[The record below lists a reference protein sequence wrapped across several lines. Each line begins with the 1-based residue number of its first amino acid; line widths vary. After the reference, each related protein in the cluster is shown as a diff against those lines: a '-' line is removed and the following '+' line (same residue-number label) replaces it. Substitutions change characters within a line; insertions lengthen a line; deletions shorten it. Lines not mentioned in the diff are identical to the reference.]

1 MLGLSALAATILLA
15 GLASGLYMAWNI
27 GANDLANSMGP
38 AVGSKAISHKQAV
51 IIASVLTV
59 SGAILAGEHVTATVE
74 VGIFDTNAVAETIS
88 IERLSLGALAAVTAA
103 GLWITV
109 ATWKSLPISTSHS
122 IVGGMFGFGLLVV
135 ITTEEGIGIISWG
148 TLGRIVVSWVT
159 SPIFGGITAF
169 LVFKFIVYLIFNS
182 EEPFETAKKSV
193 PFILGIT
200 LYIISLSL
208 LYNTALSERIFGY
221 RLQILEAVF
230 FALFPAVILGYLGKY
245 PMLKGVEKE
254 NGLGDVENV
263 FRRLQL
269 LTACYIAF
277 SFGANN
283 VGNAIGPIVLIIRN
297 TYGSTPYLLQNEIL
311 LMVGGLGLAV
321 GISTWG
327 YKVIKTIGFKLT
339 SLTNTRGFSVSFGG
353 ATTMLVASMVGMPIS
368 TSHTVVG
375 AVLGVGFA
383 RGVEAIDLSVIRKI
397 IISWLITVPI
407 SATTCVIL
415 YSVMAQFI

>member
-1 MLGLSALAATILLA
+1 MLGLDSALAATILLA

-38 AVGSKAISHKQAV
+38 AVGSKAITHKQAV
-51 IIASVLTV
+51 IIASLLAV

-74 VGIFDTNAVAETIS
+74 VGIFDTEAI
-88 IERLSLGALAAVTAA
+88 IEANGVNKLSLGALAAVTAA

-122 IVGGMFGFGLLVV
+122 IVGGMFGFGLLVG
-135 ITTEEGIGIISWG
+135 GIGIISWG
-148 TLGRIVVSWVT
+148 TLGRIIISWVT

-169 LVFKFIVYLIFNS
+169 LVFKLIVYLIFNS
-182 EEPFETAKKSV
+182 EEPFKTAKKSV

-200 LYIISLSL
+200 LFIISLSL

-221 RLQILEAVF
+221 RLQILEAIF

-245 PMLKGVEKE
+245 PLLKGVEKE

-263 FRRLQL
+263 FKRLQI

-283 VGNAIGPIVLIIRN
+283 VGNAVGPIVLIIRN
-297 TYGSTPYLLQNEIL
+297 TYGGTPYFLQNEIL
-311 LMVGGLGLAV
+311 LMVGGIGLAV

-383 RGVEAIDLSVIRKI
+383 RGVEAIDLSVIKRI

-407 SATTCVIL
+407 AAITSVVL
-415 YSVMAQFI
+415 YLVMVQFI

>member
-1 MLGLSALAATILLA
+1 MLGLTTLAVAILVA
-15 GLASGLYMAWNI
+15 GLGSGLYMAWNI

-38 AVGSKAISHKQAV
+38 AVGSGAISHKQAV
-51 IIASVLTV
+51 VIASLLTV
-59 SGAILAGEHVTATVE
+59 TGAILAGEHVTSTVQ
-74 VGIFDTNAVAETIS
+74 VGIFDTEAVLESEGANI
-88 IERLSLGALAAVTAA
+88 LSLGALSAITAA

-122 IVGGMFGFGLLVV
+122 IVGGMLGYGLL
-135 ITTEEGIGIISWG
+135 IGGMGIISWS

-159 SPIFGGITAF
+159 SPIFGAITAF
-169 LVFKFIVYLIFNS
+169 IVFKLIVKLIFNS
-182 EEPFETAKKSV
+182 EEPFKTAKRSV
-193 PFILGIT
+193 PIILGIT
-200 LYIISLSL
+200 IFVISLSL
-208 LYNTALSERIFGY
+208 LYNTALSERLFGEKLDLLRAMFY
-221 RLQILEAVF
+221 SI
-230 FALFPAVILGYLGKY
+230 FPAVILGYLGKY
-245 PMLKGVEKE
+245 PMMKGVEKE
-254 NGLGDVENV
+254 NGFEDVEHV
-263 FRRLQL
+263 FKRLQL

-283 VGNAIGPIVLIIRN
+283 VGNAVGPIVLIIQN
-297 TYGSTPYLLQNEIL
+297 TFGNSGLPFFLRNEIL
-311 LMVGGLGLAV
+311 LLVGGGGLAL

-383 RGVEAIDLSVIRKI
+383 RGVEALDLSVIKRI
-397 IISWLITVPI
+397 VISWLITVPI
-407 SATTCVIL
+407 AATTSVVL
-415 YSVMAQFI
+415 YTVMTQFV

>member
-74 VGIFDTNAVAETIS
+74 VGIFDTEAVVEANGVNK
-88 IERLSLGALAAVTAA
+88 LSLGALAAVTAA

-122 IVGGMFGFGLLVV
+122 IVGGMLGFGLLVG
-135 ITTEEGIGIISWG
+135 GIGIISWG
-148 TLGRIVVSWVT
+148 TLGRIIISWVS
-159 SPIFGGITAF
+159 SPVFGGITAF
-169 LVFKFIVYLIFNS
+169 LVFKLIVYMIFNS
-182 EEPFETAKKSV
+182 EEPFRTAKKSV

-200 LYIISLSL
+200 LFIISLSL
-208 LYNTALSERIFGY
+208 LYNTALSERIFGH
-221 RLQILEAVF
+221 RLQIWEAALA
-230 FALFPAVILGYLGKY
+230 ALFPAVILGYLGKY

-263 FRRLQL
+263 FKRLQI

-283 VGNAIGPIVLIIRN
+283 VGNAVGPIVLIIRN
-297 TYGSTPYLLQNEIL
+297 TYGSTPYFLRSEIL
-311 LMVGGLGLAV
+311 LMVGGIGLAV

-407 SATTCVIL
+407 SAITCVIL
-415 YSVMAQFI
+415 YIGMVQFV

>member
-1 MLGLSALAATILLA
+1 MLGLSTLAATILLA
-15 GLASGLYMAWNI
+15 ALASGLYMAWNI

-38 AVGSKAISHKQAV
+38 AVGSKAINHKQAV

-74 VGIFDTNAVAETIS
+74 VGIFDTEAV
-88 IERLSLGALAAVTAA
+88 IEANGVNKLSLGALAAVTAA

-122 IVGGMFGFGLLVV
+122 IVGGMFGFGLLVG
-135 ITTEEGIGIISWG
+135 GIGIISWG
-148 TLGRIVVSWVT
+148 TMGRIIVSWVT

-169 LVFKFIVYLIFNS
+169 LVFKLIVYLIFNS

-200 LYIISLSL
+200 IFIISLSL

-221 RLQILEAVF
+221 RLQILGATV
-230 FALFPAVILGYLGKY
+230 FALFPAVILGFLGKY
-245 PMLKGVEKE
+245 PMLSGVEKE

-263 FRRLQL
+263 FKRLQL

-283 VGNAIGPIVLIIRN
+283 VGNAIGPIVLVIRN
-297 TYGSTPYLLQNEIL
+297 TYGSTPYFLQNEIL
-311 LMVGGLGLAV
+311 LLIGGIGLAV

-407 SATTCVIL
+407 SAITCVVL
-415 YSVMAQFI
+415 YSVMVQFI

>member
-1 MLGLSALAATILLA
+1 MLGLSTLAATILLA

-38 AVGSKAISHKQAV
+38 AVGSKAITHKQAV

-74 VGIFDTNAVAETIS
+74 VGIFDTEAVIEANGVNKLS
-88 IERLSLGALAAVTAA
+88 IGALAAVTAA

-122 IVGGMFGFGLLVV
+122 IVGGMFGFGLLVG
-135 ITTEEGIGIISWG
+135 GIGIISWG
-148 TLGRIVVSWVT
+148 TLARIIVSWVT

-169 LVFKFIVYLIFNS
+169 LVFKLIVYMIFNS
-182 EEPFETAKKSV
+182 EEPFQTAKKSV

-200 LYIISLSL
+200 IFIISLSL

-221 RLQILEAVF
+221 RLRILEAAF

-263 FRRLQL
+263 FKRLQL

-283 VGNAIGPIVLIIRN
+283 VGNAIGPIALIIRN
-297 TYGSTPYLLQNEIL
+297 TYGTTPYLLQNEIL

-415 YSVMAQFI
+415 YSVIVQFI